1 MTTENAFAPAE
12 DSDNSTG
19 YEVNTENADGKFF
32 HLFFYIKVLLPPTK
46 QYLENSNTKLKV
58 VSKVALLKRDC

>member
-1 MTTENAFAPAE
+1 MTTESAFAPTE

-32 HLFFYIKVLLPPTK
+32 HLFYSIKSSTAT
-46 QYLENSNTKLKV
+46 Y
-58 VSKVALLKRDC
+58 